1 MSSWEDKAQTVRD
14 YRDATLAKVDP
25 PFDFPEGD
33 LPLNSQNLPRQLLTD
48 REYEITQ
55 SNSVTELLEKL
66 RERELTA
73 EEVTRAFLRR
83 AAIAHYATNCLTEL
97 MWDEAI
103 QRAKHLDSLPE
114 PAGPLHGLPIS
125 VKEHQGMHIYN
136 KDTNT
141 AYVSW
146 IGGKS
151 PPSPINRILFDAGCV
166 FYARTNEPQT
176 LQCLE
181 TNNNIYGRTVNPHNR
196 NLSSGG
202 SSGGEGALIGMRGSL
217 LGVGGDVGGSVRSPA
232 GCNGIYGF
240 KPTATKLGVAGMKAT
255 MGGNEGIKAT
265 YGPLT
270 TDREALELFMKVIL
284 DAQPWRV
291 DASLDVQPWRPFAL
305 DRLLKVAIMWSDA
318 VVRPHSPI
326 TRALEEVADACKA
339 AGMNLVDWR
348 PKGHDQAWD
357 VYVSCLYP
365 DGGAAARKP
374 IDESGEPM
382 LPLIK
387 WRTMEQKAAKER
399 SIQEYWECILQRD
412 AYRNFYN
419 SLWNDSSRGDGQ
431 EVDVVLCPVGP
442 NAAPLHDTAKYWAY
456 TSHWNLLDYPCA
468 AFPVTFV
475 DPTVD
480 KKMDGYMATD
490 PQDMYNRDLWDP
502 QKYGGAPVSLQL
514 VGRRGM
520 DEKVLAALKQ
530 IEKAMGRS

>member
-1 MSSWEDKAQTVRD
+1 MAAWEQKAHAVRD
-14 YRDATLAKVDP
+14 DRHASLAKVDP
-25 PFDFPEGD
+25 PLRFLEGD
-33 LPLNSQNLPRQLLTD
+33 LPLNSLDLPKQLLTD
-48 REYEITQ
+48 EEYDITETH
-55 SNSVTELLEKL
+55 SVTTLLARL
-66 RERELTA
+66 RNKDLTA

-83 AAIAHYATNCLTEL
+83 AAIAHHATNCLTEL

-103 QRAKHLDSLPE
+103 RRAKHLDSLSE

-125 VKEHQGMHIYN
+125 IKEHQGMHIYN

-151 PPSPINRILFDAGCV
+151 PPSPLNRILFDAGCV

-217 LGVGGDVGGSVRSPA
+217 LGVGGDIGGSVRGPA

-265 YGPLT
+265 YGPLAA
-270 TDREALELFMKVIL
+270 DRESLELFMQVVL

-291 DASLDVQPWRPFAL
+291 DTSLDVQPWRPFTL
-305 DRLLKVAIMWSDA
+305 DSPLKVAVMWSDG
-318 VVRPHSPI
+318 VVKPHPPI
-326 TRALEEVADACKA
+326 RRALQEVADACTA
-339 AGMNLVDWR
+339 AGITVVDWR

-357 VYVSCLYP
+357 IYVSCLYP

-374 IDESGEPM
+374 IDDSGEPM

-387 WRTMEQKAAKER
+387 WMTMEQKAAKER
-399 SIQEYWECILQRD
+399 SIHEYWDCILQRD
-412 AYRNFYN
+412 AYRNFYAN
-419 SLWNDSSRGDGQ
+419 LWNDSSRGDGQ
-431 EVDVVLCPVGP
+431 EVDVILCPVGP
-442 NAAPLHDTAKYWAY
+442 NTAPLHDTARYWPY
-456 TSHWNLLDYPCA
+456 TSHWNLLDYPA
-468 AFPVTFV
+468 AVFPATFV
-475 DPTVD
+475 DPAVD
-480 KKMDGYMATD
+480 ERNDGYMATNA
-490 PQDMYNRDLWDP
+490 QDRYNRDLWDP
-502 QKYGGAPVSLQL
+502 ERYVGAPVSLQL
-514 VGRRGM
+514 VGRRGT
-520 DEKVLAALKQ
+520 DEKVLAALRE
-530 IEKAMGRS
+530 IEGAMGRA